1 MKKKLF
7 TALFGVIGG
16 VALSLGAIAT
26 GNATTAQ
33 AEDNYQSVGDRYFY
47 ATSGNRRKLFR

>member
-16 VALSLGAIAT
+16 VALVAWRDCYGKRNYGT
-26 GNATTAQ
+26 GR
-33 AEDNYQSVGDRYFY
+33 G
-47 ATSGNRRKLFR
+47 